1 MLLWQMTYF
10 RIGNDYVV
18 RSCVSWMKHKAE
30 ILMLMVMED
39 SVLPSVRNYLPV
51 FADQIPN

>member
-1 MLLWQMTYF
+1 MTYY

-18 RSCVSWMKHKAE
+18 RSCISWMKHKAE
-30 ILMLMVMED
+30 ILLLMVMED
-39 SVLPSVRNYLPV
+39 SVLPSVRIYLPV